1 MRLNEGKYVNC
12 LNPML
17 GTLFAFS
24 SWYFSFYWVTIDI
37 GYLIYMYFK
46 LEDNEYRI
54 SSSYIGYWLN
64 TLDSSFESL
73 NKYSETYF
81 VPGFI

>member
-1 MRLNEGKYVNC
+1 MVLF
-12 LNPML
+12 LLL
-17 GTLFAFS
+17 GNYRYWLF
-24 SWYFSFYWVTIDI
+24 D
-37 GYLIYMYFK
+37 IYMYFK